1 MVPMYRWGGGSAGNV
16 GAGTL
21 TTLRE
26 AVPYVDRVVNLAPAT
41 GGVDPE
47 SVDEV
52 RQRGP
57 ASLRAGQRAVTV
69 GDFEQLTLESS
80 PLVARAL
87 CLPPEEHWG
96 PVRVL
101 VVPRCDLPPDTVSI
115 DDFALDDDLF
125 STVRDHL
132 EERRTLGSV
141 VQVTTP
147 YYQGVSVITRVRA
160 ATGRSTSQIRQRV
173 LDALHQYLSPVIG
186 GPNGTGWPFNTGL
199 SATALAAMIGEI
211 DGVGGIDE
219 IALFEVDLRNDRRL
233 GDSTEF
239 VALDQG
245 SLFLGRRHQVV
256 VR

>member
-1 MVPMYRWGGGSAGNV
+1 VICRPIRSA
-16 GAGTL
+16 
-21 TTLRE
+21 
-26 AVPYVDRVVNLAPAT
+26 
-41 GGVDPE
+41 
-47 SVDEV
+47 S
-52 RQRGP
+52 
-57 ASLRAGQRAVTV
+57 
-69 GDFEQLTLESS
+69 
-80 PLVARAL
+80 
-87 CLPPEEHWG
+87 
-96 PVRVL
+96 
-101 VVPRCDLPPDTVSI
+101 
-115 DDFALDDDLF
+115 F